1 MLTDADRY
9 ILAGRLK
16 NYLGKPAE
24 AVALFTTG
32 LERNPDEP
40 RLLRH
45 RGHRHITLRN
55 FPQAVSDLER
65 AAQLT
70 SGQPDVHEFFQ
81 PETEADIFA
90 LILGGEA
97 DVPSQQLPVTPE
109 TIAATKGSY
118 KSTLQVSIYYH
129 LAIAHYL
136 QGNFAEALANF
147 RRGDSLSIDDDMTVA
162 NADWSYMCL
171 RRLGKREEAEAAIAA
186 FDTESVSVN
195 PGEDFYLQRLRMY
208 RGTLSPSDLLA
219 RHSEDPLAF
228 ATQGYGVANW
238 YLYGGQH
245 AEARALLSEI
255 VERGN
260 RHCFA
265 YMAAE
270 VDLARL

>member
-1 MLTDADRY
+1 
-9 ILAGRLK
+9 
-16 NYLGKPAE
+16 
-24 AVALFTTG
+24 
-32 LERNPDEP
+32 
-40 RLLRH
+40 
-45 RGHRHITLRN
+45 
-55 FPQAVSDLER
+55 
-65 AAQLT
+65 
-70 SGQPDVHEFFQ
+70 
-81 PETEADIFA
+81 
-90 LILGGEA
+90 
-97 DVPSQQLPVTPE
+97 
-109 TIAATKGSY
+109 
-118 KSTLQVSIYYH
+118 
-129 LAIAHYL
+129 
-136 QGNFAEALANF
+136 F
-147 RRGDSLSIDDDMTVA
+147 RRGDSLSIDDDMIVA

-219 RHSEDPLAF
+219 RHYEDPLAF

-270 VDLARL
+270 V